1 MCIRG
6 TVEITQHWFDSCI
19 VFRRHQKPAVRPPP
33 TDWRTAFWELTHT
46 SCKDSDCNW
55 TKAKPKCSQTVFRP
69 LTHTH
74 THTDRTDETSVSEI
88 LSISF
93 SRKCQWKRQNEE
105 QRSVRPVTGAAAGN
119 ASHWSSHSN
128 SKVYELWQSL
138 HIRCQQTNTRVFV
151 FEPCKFG
158 EHILTYKRKYNLIT
172 S

>member
-1 MCIRG
+1 MYSRNSWNNTTLIWQLHRVQKTPETRG
-6 TVEITQHWFDSCI
+6 T
-19 VFRRHQKPAVRPPP
+19 P
-33 TDWRTAFWELTHT
+33 TPDRLTHCILGT
-46 SCKDSDCNW
+46 NTHQLQRQWLQLNQSKTQMFTDGL
-55 TKAKPKCSQTVFRP
+55 QTFD
-69 LTHTH
+69 THTH
-74 THTDRTDETSVSEI
+74 THTDCTDETSVSEI

>member
-1 MCIRG
+1 MCVCIRG

-46 SCKDSDCNW
+46 SCRDSDC

-74 THTDRTDETSVSEI
+74 THTDCTDETSVSEF

-105 QRSVRPVTGAAAGN
+105 QRSVRPVTGAAAGD
-119 ASHWSSHSN
+119 ASHWS

-138 HIRCQQTNTRVFV
+138 HIRCQQTNTAVFV